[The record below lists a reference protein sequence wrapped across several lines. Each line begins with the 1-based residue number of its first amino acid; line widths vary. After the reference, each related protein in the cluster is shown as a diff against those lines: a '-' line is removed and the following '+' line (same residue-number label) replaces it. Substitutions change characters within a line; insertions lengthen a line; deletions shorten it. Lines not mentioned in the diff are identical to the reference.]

1 LIYLDNNATTH
12 LNASVRERM
21 QEVLA
26 LSLGNA
32 SSPHSGG
39 NVTREVLNTAREQV
53 ATLLGADL
61 DQIVFTSGATESN
74 VHSLSHAG
82 PFRNLITTAV
92 EHSSIL
98 QTCQHMEKQGV
109 SVCYLPVSSEG
120 LVNVDSVLDMAS
132 KSVGPSLVSIQW
144 VNNETG
150 VIQPIEEIGH
160 RLKDLNVTFH
170 IDAAQ
175 AVGKIPISFHDL
187 PVDLLSFSG
196 HKLHAPPGVGALLV
210 TDKMTPKPMLFG
222 GAQENGMR
230 AGTENI
236 IGIAGLGAACASR
249 HSNFHEKIYKMKA
262 LRDRFECMLGKQL
275 ANVEVVAKSAPRV
288 CNTTNLRFKNTR
300 GEALVAQLDLQDLC
314 CSQSSACTSAK
325 PEPSYVLRAMGMSEK
340 EAYECIR
347 FSVSELNTVEE
358 IDTAIE
364 CVKET
369 TTRLRSLMSPLPFL
383 QESTI

>member
-1 LIYLDNNATTH
+1 MIYLDNNASTYLTVP
-12 LNASVRERM
+12 VRQRL

-39 NVTREVLNTAREQV
+39 NMAREVLNTAREQV
-53 ATLLGADL
+53 AILLGADL
-61 DQIVFTSGATESN
+61 DQIIFTSGATESN

-82 PFRNLITTAV
+82 PFRKLITTEV

-98 QTCQHMEKQGV
+98 QTCQNMEKQGV
-109 SVCYLPVSSEG
+109 SICYLPVSSQG

-132 KSVGPSLVSIQW
+132 KSVGPTLVSIQW

-150 VIQPIEEIGH
+150 VIQPIEAIGQ
-160 RLKDLNVTFH
+160 RLKELDVIFH
-170 IDAAQ
+170 IDASQ
-175 AVGKIPISFHDL
+175 AVGKIPISFHNL

-210 TDKMTPKPMLFG
+210 NEKMKPKPMIYG
-222 GAQENGMR
+222 GAQEYGIR

-249 HSNFHEKIYKMKA
+249 HSNFHETIDKMKE
-262 LRDRFECMLGKQL
+262 LRDRFEFMLCNQL
-275 ANVEVVAKSAPRV
+275 ASVEVIGKSAPRV

-300 GEALVAQLDLQDLC
+300 GEALVAQLDFQDIC

-364 CVKET
+364 RVKET
-369 TTRLRSLMSPLPFL
+369 TTRLRRLMSPLPFL
-383 QESTI
+383 QESKI